1 MLQTLCIWGT
11 VQFTY
16 WKPVG
21 TAERENSSAFGYLL
35 ILFEDK
41 ELKLQVL
48 TVASMKF
55 RVFLDH
61 PDDEVS
67 THL

>member
-1 MLQTLCIWGT
+1 M
-11 VQFTY
+11 
-16 WKPVG
+16 
-21 TAERENSSAFGYLL
+21 AERENSSAFGYLL

-41 ELKLQVL
+41 ELKFQVL
-48 TVASMKF
+48 TAASMKF

-61 PDDEVS
+61 PDDGVS